1 MALTGHH
8 FVEQGLARLAGFLH
22 VAPQPGHDLKLR
34 ATSLLSPD
42 MKAVSQ
48 ATAIYG
54 GQQVLT
60 AEAFISLNWLESFA
74 RSGRQLLI
82 CHALR
87 LLEGWNR
94 LRRNSGDL
102 ENEAEILN
110 RLVFSSGQCAAL
122 MPQDQL
128 STLAIAVQTQVNR
141 LSRLKSADDSQ
152 TRIKA
157 MALLGAAGAAQ
168 KSHALQ
174 AEALQLFDQCLPQ
187 LIASDGGPLH
197 DTLPDYVAWVHLL
210 LTSQD
215 VPFTLKARNALDR
228 AGPFLS
234 MLLGSDTRYCF
245 DTKVNPVATVHTTS
259 PLRLAPVSRVAHLS
273 AGKCVAIATP
283 SHLHHTTQLS
293 VSGNGHAILDAGL
306 FLHGPD
312 DDQSVEALDCDAS
325 EAGQWLRQVTPHQ
338 QRTVF
343 LSPKGDD
350 LRVEE
355 QLHSLATPRWMRL
368 NIAANAKVSV
378 ARNGTQATIA
388 LDGRN
393 LWQLTVRGATLLA
406 PTHGDQWLVK
416 STGTRVN
423 WALKR
428 INRTATRQGKPDM
441 PELPF

>member
-34 ATSLLSPD
+34 ATTLLPSD
-42 MKAVSQ
+42 VKAVSQ

-54 GQQVLT
+54 GQQVMT
-60 AEAFISLNWLESFA
+60 AEAFISLDWLESFA
-74 RSGRQLLI
+74 RSGRQLLV

-94 LRRNSGDL
+94 LHRNSGKL
-102 ENEAEILN
+102 ESEAAILN

-122 MPQDQL
+122 MPPDQL
-128 STLAIAVQTQVNR
+128 SALSIALQTQINR
-141 LSRLKSADDSQ
+141 FSRLKTADHSQ

-157 MALLGAAGAAQ
+157 MALLAASGALQ
-168 KSHALQ
+168 KSHAAQ
-174 AEALQLFDQCLPQ
+174 TEALQLMDQCLPQ
-187 LIASDGGPLH
+187 LIASDGGPSH
-197 DTLPDYVAWVHLL
+197 DCLPDYVTWLQEL

-215 VPFTLKARNALDR
+215 IPFTLKARNALDR

-234 MLLGSDTRYCF
+234 MLLGSDARYCF
-245 DTKVNPVATVHTTS
+245 DAKVNPVATVHTTS

-283 SHLHHTTQLS
+283 CHLNNTTQLS
-293 VSGNGHAILDAGL
+293 ISANGHLILEAGL

-312 DDQSVEALDCDAS
+312 DDQSVEALECDAG
-325 EAGQWLRQVTPHQ
+325 EAGHWLRQVTPHQ

-343 LSPKGDD
+343 LSAKGDD

-355 QLHSLATPRWMRL
+355 QLQSLATPRWMRL
-368 NIAANAKVSV
+368 NLSPTAKVSV

-406 PTHGDQWLVK
+406 PAHGDQWLVK
-416 STGTRVN
+416 STGPRVN

-428 INRTATRQGKPDM
+428 INRTATRQGKSDL